1 MFLVDSSVWIDFFN
15 GNDTPQTEFLD
26 SCILEGQFLVGDL
39 ILVEVLQGTRTKAEL
54 DRILRVFS
62 VVDQIAISN
71 PAIAVKAARHYHFLR
86 EKGLTVRKTIDALIA
101 TRCIMSGIPLL
112 YSDRDFDPFV
122 EHLGLVDVMAEA

>member
-26 SCILEGQFLVGDL
+26 GCILEGRFLVGDL

-71 PAIAVKAARHYHFLR
+71 PTIAVKAARHYHFLR

-101 TRCIMSGIPLL
+101 TRCIMDGIPLL
-112 YSDRDFDPFV
+112 YLDRDFDPFV
-122 EHLGLVDVMAEA
+122 EHLGLVDVMATT